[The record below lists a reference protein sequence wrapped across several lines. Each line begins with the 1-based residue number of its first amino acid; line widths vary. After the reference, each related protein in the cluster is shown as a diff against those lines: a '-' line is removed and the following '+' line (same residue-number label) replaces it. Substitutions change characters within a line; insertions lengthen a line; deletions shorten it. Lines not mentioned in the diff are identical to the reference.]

1 MLDQISKD
9 LIKTESKQNK
19 IKFILNRRLEDF
31 FGENDKF
38 YKQAF
43 KILNGLYQSLNKD
56 QINIEFGFFLDD
68 DIQKEMYL
76 NKEVTK
82 WKNNT

>member
-1 MLDQISKD
+1 MLDKTLKD

-19 IKFILNRRLEDF
+19 IKFILNRRLQDF

-43 KILNGLYQSLNKD
+43 KILNGLYQSMNED

-68 DIQKEMYL
+68 DIQKEMYFNSE
-76 NKEVTK
+76 NK
-82 WKNNT
+82 

>member
-19 IKFILNRRLEDF
+19 IKFILNRRLKDF

-82 WKNNT
+82 

>member
-1 MLDQISKD
+1 MLDKISKD

-82 WKNNT
+82 